1 MTIYHLIFIFFY
13 LSIHF
18 FFIRK
23 NFLLERIDFSTHKKF
38 INKDQIPVTGGLLFL
53 IYFILFVKEYNFVE
67 IFIFFFIFL
76 IGFISDFRKNFTPI
90 LRLILQ
96 MSLCILF
103 IWLSDTSIKNINID
117 FFDQLLVDYSLL
129 SILLTTFSI
138 IVLINGSNFIDG
150 VNLSAIGYY
159 LGLFVLFYFLGNES
173 SISNNQI
180 FLKNIII
187 ILSFILLINIFNI
200 TMLGDG
206 GIYLISF
213 VTGFFVVELV
223 DQNKIF
229 SPYFA
234 ILIFWYPCIE
244 NLFSIIRKKFLK
256 IKAAQADNLHLHHLI
271 YSVLKKK
278 FKNKN
283 VNNITGLS
291 LLLFNYLIFYLS
303 FIFYSNTQVLIVIFL
318 TCVALYVLLYLYFYK
333 LTKQLI

>member
-1 MTIYHLIFIFFY
+1 
-13 LSIHF
+13 
-18 FFIRK
+18 
-23 NFLLERIDFSTHKKF
+23 
-38 INKDQIPVTGGLLFL
+38 
-53 IYFILFVKEYNFVE
+53 
-67 IFIFFFIFL
+67 
-76 IGFISDFRKNFTPI
+76 
-90 LRLILQ
+90 
-96 MSLCILF
+96 
-103 IWLSDTSIKNINID
+103 
-117 FFDQLLVDYSLL
+117 
-129 SILLTTFSI
+129 
-138 IVLINGSNFIDG
+138 
-150 VNLSAIGYY
+150 
-159 LGLFVLFYFLGNES
+159 
-173 SISNNQI
+173 
-180 FLKNIII
+180 
-187 ILSFILLINIFNI
+187 
-200 TMLGDG
+200 MLGDG